1 MRLQLHHLHGAG
13 DASDASTPI
22 WFSSRFLCF
31 SGFGAR
37 NGLTEAQWRQY
48 WRIQNSKFRNSNFIF
63 FKLHGPASILKYQ
76 KNIKLRQK
84 QFHMKDTG
92 KSSSRK
98 LRRVIYYTLYRM
110 DPQKAHYKISF
121 FATPSKTENSICFQ
135 KNRTIFP
142 PNSRSTAP
150 LRRLFM
156 FYYTLYRMDPQKTH

>member
-1 MRLQLHHLHGAG
+1 M
-13 DASDASTPI
+13 
-22 WFSSRFLCF
+22 
-31 SGFGAR
+31 
-37 NGLTEAQWRQY
+37 
-48 WRIQNSKFRNSNFIF
+48 

-76 KNIKLRQK
+76 TNIKLRQK

-110 DPQKAHYKISF
+110 DPQKTHYKIIFS
-121 FATPSKTENSICFQ
+121 ATFPKIKKIENWGT
-135 KNRTIFP
+135 NRIYSP

-156 FYYTLYRMDPQKTH
+156 LKPLFLIVATPFIIARLQPSARRAEDRARRRWPGWRL